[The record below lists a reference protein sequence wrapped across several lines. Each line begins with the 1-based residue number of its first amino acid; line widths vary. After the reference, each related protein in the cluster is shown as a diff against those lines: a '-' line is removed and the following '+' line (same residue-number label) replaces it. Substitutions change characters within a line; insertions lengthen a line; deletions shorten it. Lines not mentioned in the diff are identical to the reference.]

1 MACGGGF
8 DADGTDGGD
17 GVLTWEGLAL
27 SAPVFRS
34 FWAFLIDF
42 SGTVAFSSSASA
54 LFLPF
59 PESAV
64 FFSALFSAFSL
75 LFSAFLFFSAFSFP
89 FLAFLTAW
97 ASSSLSRADPCF
109 LLH

>member
-8 DADGTDGGD
+8 DADGTNDGE
-17 GVLTWEGLAL
+17 GVLAWEGLAL
-27 SAPVFRS
+27 LAPVFRS
-34 FWAFLIDF
+34 FWAFLVDL
-42 SGTVAFSSSASA
+42 SGTAAVSSSASA

-59 PESAV
+59 PAPAV

-97 ASSSLSRADPCF
+97 ASPSLSRADPGL